1 MNYRLGFWEGSSQV
15 PPLRQI
21 QSFATPPQDPCK
33 GFRLKMTPIDIT
45 KTAMPITSIAKNNC
59 TIKITIK

>member
-1 MNYRLGFWEGSSQV
+1 M

-33 GFRLKMTPIDIT
+33 GLRLKITPIDIP